1 MEEKFLLV
9 LRVAED
15 QKVEF
20 IMDLKE
26 WQRT

>member
-1 MEEKFLLV
+1 MEEKFLVV
-9 LRVAED
+9 LGAAED